1 MYFGKGNSVCMWN
14 HWLTMHVDACS
25 ILYRRMWMIK
35 KCLLMYKIVLRHP
48 PLSVSTGTE
57 PVLGPNHSS
66 ADHFVS
72 KLHIT
77 CMYMMAY
84 IIQFGPKTGLAAVNV
99 TVAWLVDFNYQPEI
113 SLSEIWLEVELWT
126 IPLLIKSNFRIKI
139 CYELSKNSNHRYRT
153 YS

>member
-1 MYFGKGNSVCMWN
+1 
-14 HWLTMHVDACS
+14 MHVEPLVNHACWIPVVFYTGACEWS
-25 ILYRRMWMIK
+25 KNACWCTRLCCDIHLWVWAQGLSPFWVRTIVRQTIL
-35 KCLLMYKIVLRHP
+35 C
-48 PLSVSTGTE
+48 
-57 PVLGPNHSS
+57 PNYI
-66 ADHFVS
+66 
-72 KLHIT
+72 LHVH
-77 CMYMMAY
+77 MMAY